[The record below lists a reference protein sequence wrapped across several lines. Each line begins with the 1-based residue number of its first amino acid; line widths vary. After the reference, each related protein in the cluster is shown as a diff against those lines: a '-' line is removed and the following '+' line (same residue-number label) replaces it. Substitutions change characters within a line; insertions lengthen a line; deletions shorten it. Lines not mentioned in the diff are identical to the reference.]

1 MEWHR
6 RLDPRRAIAEMVI
19 GVLQTAT
26 FMPFS
31 ICTVCRI
38 GLCHENASRIPTL
51 EADLR
56 AHEEANLNS
65 FGAVLGN
72 EIAIKGQGR
81 SKSRTM

>member
-1 MEWHR
+1 
-6 RLDPRRAIAEMVI
+6 MVI

-26 FMPFS
+26 FMPFFS

-38 GLCHENASRIPTL
+38 GLCHENASRIPRL
-51 EADLR
+51 ELISV

-72 EIAIKGQGR
+72 EIAI
-81 SKSRTM
+81 